1 MILTTLLIHES
12 QHDSYYPQQGWLTI
26 GTYITHYLVKYIFL
40 LPSMSMKFLGQLLE
54 RGVL

>member
-40 LPSMSMKFLGQLLE
+40 LPSMSMKFLGQLFE